1 MANIWK
7 NLGKSRLQE
16 LIGKEQLSRL
26 EKLLPGLRKGN
37 FDMNE
42 MYSSDG
48 LTKIFDAFF
57 GYQKLLDSN
66 FRREL
71 FNTLPPEKIDAAL
84 RALGIDSSKI
94 GDFGKKAEQLPRR
107 AWETREAAKNVGHVL
122 EIPEDALPEDK
133 KSFVLIQDLMVAE
146 RPYKPLKEYQMPV
159 FTKAMEKLEPELARF
174 IIQMPTGSGKTR
186 TAIEIIT
193 DYFKTYAEPGDIVLW
208 LAHSEEL
215 CEQAMASFLDIWP
228 HVATKPLKAI
238 RFWGSEAKSLPH
250 DFRESA
256 FIVAGFPKLY
266 SKVKANDVAL
276 EEIKKRV
283 SLIVVDEAH
292 KVLAETYKAV
302 TESFIHNRARV
313 IGLTATPGRSA
324 HDQEENAALAQFFF
338 NNMVQIETASRE
350 TVLDYLRKKRVLSQ
364 TNYEPLV
371 TKLDYKLSE
380 KDKSHLEQFFDLPK
394 DFLSKLGNDDI
405 RNTEIVKKLEH
416 EATNGKRIIFFACS
430 LEQSQFVSALLRF
443 MNVKA
448 AHVDGTTP
456 KAQRAGIIQQFKSGQ
471 LSVLCNYEVLSTGF
485 DAPQTDVVFIAR
497 PTSSIVLYSQ
507 MIGRGLRGPA
517 IGGTET
523 CKVIDVIDNIQGF
536 SDENKVYSYFENY
549 YSNQV

>member
-7 NLGKSRLQE
+7 NLGKHRLQE
-16 LIGKEQLSRL
+16 LIGKTQLDRL
-26 EKLLPGLRKGN
+26 ERLLPGFRKGQ
-37 FDMNE
+37 FDLNE

-48 LTKIFDAFF
+48 LTKIFDAFY
-57 GYQKLLDSN
+57 GSKKLIDKD
-66 FRREL
+66 FRHEL
-71 FNTLPPEKIDAAL
+71 FNTLPPEKVDAAL
-84 RALGIDSSKI
+84 RALGVDVSKI
-94 GDFGKKAEQLPRR
+94 GDFEKKVDQLSKR
-107 AWETREAAKNVGHVL
+107 AWETREAAKNVGHIL
-122 EIPEDALPEDK
+122 ELPEDAVPEDK
-133 KSFVLIQDLMVAE
+133 KSFVQVQDLLVAD

-159 FTKAMEKLEPELARF
+159 FTKAMEKLDPALARF

-186 TAIEIIT
+186 TAVEIIT
-193 DYFKTYAEPGDIVLW
+193 EFFKTIAEPGDIVLW

-215 CEQAMASFLDIWP
+215 CDQAMASFLDIWP

-238 RFWGSEAKSLPH
+238 RFWGAEAKSIPY

-256 FIVAGFPKLY
+256 FVVAGFQKMH
-266 SKVKANDVAL
+266 SKVKAQDVAL
-276 EEIKKRV
+276 EEITKRV

-302 TESFIHNRARV
+302 TENFIGSRARV
-313 IGLTATPGRSA
+313 IGLTATPGRSV
-324 HDQEENAALAQFFF
+324 HDEEENAALAEFFF
-338 NNMVQIETASRE
+338 NNMVQIETGSRD
-350 TVLDYLRKKRVLSQ
+350 TVLEYLRKKRVLSE

-371 TKLDYKLSE
+371 TKLDYNLSE
-380 KDKSHLEQFFDLPK
+380 KEKSHLEQFFDLPRE
-394 DFLSKLGNDDI
+394 FLNKLGSDDI

-416 EATNGKRIIFFACS
+416 EAANGKRIIFFATS
-430 LEQSQFVSALLRF
+430 LEQSQFISALLRF

-448 AHVDGTTP
+448 AHVDGDTP
-456 KAQRAGIIQQFKSGQ
+456 KIQRSAIIQQFKSGQ

-523 CKVIDVIDNIQGF
+523 CKIIDVIDNIKGF
-536 SDENKVYSYFENY
+536 SNENKVYSYFESY
-549 YSNQV
+549 YTNA